1 MRHKTI
7 IWEFMS
13 KKKENNGLLTASE
26 FKVMDILW
34 NMPDNSALGQ
44 EIQEK
49 FAEPRPA
56 YTTTLTF
63 LKILD
68 EKGFVASSKEGR
80 CTRYKALLTR
90 EVYTDRAM
98 KDVKNTFF
106 RGSLSHL
113 VSYFVNRDK
122 LSESELNDIISLIN
136 QGKQS

>member
-1 MRHKTI
+1 
-7 IWEFMS
+7 MS

-80 CTRYKALLTR
+80 CTRYKATYKRSLYR
-90 EVYTDRAM
+90 PGHERCEEYIFQR
-98 KDVKNTFF
+98 FF
-106 RGSLSHL
+106 IASRFL
-113 VSYFVNRDK
+113 FR
-122 LSESELNDIISLIN
+122 
-136 QGKQS
+136 Q